1 MIILADIYLS
11 NIKAETRRSFFQRV
25 QNIPRNDVKTTAKNS
40 VKPSVPLVFLL
51 TLTKNTYFYQ
61 FLKLSNQKK
70 EKINEDNKELEEI
83 IFPSYTSFVQQVESD
98 AAKVKED
105 YQSLKQ
111 RIENQRNKWH
121 IEIDKIFDLLQN
133 ETEEM
138 RDIQMKALNEHLQ
151 KVKELRSGIQKAIN
165 LNKDLL
171 YSHNVTETLSYRSKN
186 VDLKFYPEKLE
197 VSVPCF
203 ISQPINGYLIAEM
216 FGVIVGFSISEK
228 IELYK
233 KKPQTIG
240 HRIYLDKPYIN
251 SVLDTEIKYPEKIT
265 CQGNKIWIAGN
276 EGSLKLFKC
285 KGLLSGSGSTSSPL
299 TLKHVN
305 VNKGPTDIAITRS
318 GDLIYGI
325 KLENIVFIFNKDK
338 AEVLI
343 NLHDWKLLS
352 LCITAFGELL
362 VCMTDERKYRCRVVR
377 FNQDLEIRQ
386 IIQYDHRGRVYTH
399 QEF

>member
-105 YQSLKQ
+105 YQCLKQ

-133 ETEEM
+133 ETEVM

-171 YSHNVTETLSYRSKN
+171 YSHNVTETLSYR
-186 VDLKFYPEKLE
+186 F
-197 VSVPCF
+197 
-203 ISQPINGYLIAEM
+203 
-216 FGVIVGFSISEK
+216 K
-228 IELYK
+228 I
-233 KKPQTIG
+233 
-240 HRIYLDKPYIN
+240 
-251 SVLDTEIKYPEKIT
+251 
-265 CQGNKIWIAGN
+265 
-276 EGSLKLFKC
+276 
-285 KGLLSGSGSTSSPL
+285 LS
-299 TLKHVN
+299 
-305 VNKGPTDIAITRS
+305 
-318 GDLIYGI
+318 
-325 KLENIVFIFNKDK
+325 
-338 AEVLI
+338 
-343 NLHDWKLLS
+343 
-352 LCITAFGELL
+352 
-362 VCMTDERKYRCRVVR
+362 
-377 FNQDLEIRQ
+377 
-386 IIQYDHRGRVYTH
+386 
-399 QEF
+399 